1 MARGVIIGV
10 VGTLL
15 VGLLAVYLGVTRGL
29 MPANADG
36 PPLRLERW
44 AARTSLRATLKA
56 EASKQPNPLPASD
69 ANLLSGIKLYEQN
82 CAVCHGVANA
92 EPSNVAKGLYQR
104 PPQLAKDGVEDDPA
118 GVTYWKIDHGIRFT
132 GMPAFGKTLS
142 ERQLWQLTL
151 VLEHMDRL
159 PSAPERAWKALK
171 NPSG

>member
-1 MARGVIIGV
+1 MARGIIIGV

-15 VGLLAVYLGVTRGL
+15 LGVLAVYLGVTRGL

-36 PPLRLERW
+36 PALPLERW
-44 AARTSLRATLKA
+44 AARTSLHATLSA
-56 EASKQPNPLPASD
+56 QAPKQPNPLATDD
-69 ANLLSGIKLYEQN
+69 ANMLAGIKLYGQN
-82 CAVCHGVANA
+82 CAVCHGVADG

-151 VLEHMDRL
+151 VLEHMDHL